1 MQERRKELRSHSTG
15 RAYVDCIPEGDIFLK
30 NLSITGC
37 CLECTSNAVNMK
49 PDEVYQITVSPEGE
63 AKISNFFIHAK
74 CRWIHKTDSSC
85 EIGFQITI
93 SPKGKDFQKY
103 VDYLS
108 CHSNAYK

>member
-1 MQERRKELRSHSTG
+1 MQERRKDLRSHSIG

-37 CLECTSNAVNMK
+37 CLECASNAENIQLN
-49 PDEVYQITVSPEGE
+49 EVYSITVNPEDE
-63 AKISNFFIHAK
+63 AKISKFFISAK

-93 SPKGKDFQKY
+93 SPKGKDFQNY

-108 CHSNAYK
+108 CHSNT